1 MIASP
6 VTTNLCTESG
16 AYCVRPLTG
25 NLCIDSPGYCD
36 WLYKTGYPSPI
47 RQGALYVYTQATTT
61 NISPLY
67 QLDFFD
73 WTVLI
78 IYFGI
83 LAILAIYGI
92 YRVKQ
97 VIDFWRYSRFPPQPR
112 GEFAEAELPRLTVQ
126 LPLFNEMYVVER
138 LVQSITE
145 IDYPRHLLEIQV
157 LDDSTDET
165 VKIARATVAKYAA
178 QGFDIHY
185 IHRDD
190 RTGFKAGALEHGL
203 KTAKGNLIAIFD
215 ADFVPN
221 PDFLRKL
228 IHHFTDPIVGCAQM
242 RWSHINGSY
251 NLLTRLQTI
260 MLDGHFVV
268 EQTTRNRSG
277 NFFNFNG
284 TAGIWRREAIEMSG
298 GWQHDTLT
306 EDTDL
311 SFRAQLMGWRFVYLL
326 DEHAPAE
333 IPVEINAFKAQQRRW
348 AKGVLQVWFKL
359 YKRIW
364 AAPLPLRVKVEIFF
378 RLTGNISYPLMIV
391 TSFMQFPLLLV
402 RYNQGLHQLMMLD
415 LPLLFFSTVSVVFF
429 YGTTIYYLDKK
440 RGSRLLHLPLV
451 MGLGIGLAFSNAR
464 AVLEALAGVKSD
476 FIRTPKYRVEKTSD
490 ESWKAKKYKR
500 KHGWLPLLELS
511 FALYFVLA
519 IGYAVRMHMWGPIA
533 FLLLFCFG
541 YGYMG
546 TMSLLQNARPQ
557 RRMSR
562 LTPTKLNAFI
572 GGSHSRLGP
581 EVCAIDKK
589 SGSRP

>member
-1 MIASP
+1 MLSTLA
-6 VTTNLCTESG
+6 TN
-16 AYCVRPLTG
+16 VHPLTG
-25 NLCIDSPGYCD
+25 DLCKDFPGYCD
-36 WLYKTGYPSPI
+36 WYDKTVG
-47 RQGALYVYTQATTT
+47 
-61 NISPLY
+61 NISSLY
-67 QLDFFD
+67 QFDAFD

-83 LAILAIYGI
+83 LTILAIYGV

-97 VIDFWRYSRFPPQPR
+97 VSEFWRYAKFPPKPK
-112 GEFAEAELPRLTVQ
+112 GEFSEADLPRVTIQ

-138 LVQSITE
+138 LVKAVIE
-145 IDYPRHLLEIQV
+145 IDYPRDRIEIQV

-165 VKIARATVAKYAA
+165 VNIARATVEQYARK
-178 QGFDIHY
+178 GFDIHY
-185 IHRDD
+185 IHRED
-190 RTGFKAGALEHGL
+190 RTGFKAGALENGM

-215 ADFVPN
+215 ADFVPK

-228 IHHFTDPIVGCAQM
+228 VHYFIDPIVGCAQM
-242 RWSHINGSY
+242 RWAHINGSY

-284 TAGIWRREAIEMSG
+284 TAGIWRRDAIEMSG

-326 DEHAPAE
+326 DEEAPAE
-333 IPVEINAFKAQQRRW
+333 IPVDVNAFKAQQRRW
-348 AKGVLQVWFKL
+348 AKGVVQVWLKL
-359 YKRIW
+359 YRRIW
-364 AAPLPLRVKVEIFF
+364 YAPLPLRVKLEMFF

-391 TSFMQFPLLLV
+391 ASFMQFPLLLV
-402 RYNQGLHQLMMLD
+402 RYNQGLYQLMVLD
-415 LPLLFFSTVSVVFF
+415 VPLLFFSTVSVVLF
-429 YGTTIYYLDKK
+429 YGSAVWYLDKK
-440 RGSRLLHLPLV
+440 RRSRMFHLPLV

-476 FIRTPKYRVEKTSD
+476 FVRTPKYRVEKTDD
-490 ESWKAKKYKR
+490 ESWKSKKYKR

-519 IGYAVRMHMWGPIA
+519 IAYAVRMHMWGPIV

-546 TMSLLQNARPQ
+546 TMSLMQAVSGKYLRAAWRRKRAVAR
-557 RRMSR
+557 
-562 LTPTKLNAFI
+562 T
-572 GGSHSRLGP
+572 
-581 EVCAIDKK
+581 
-589 SGSRP
+589 

>member
-1 MIASP
+1 MLATTIDP
-6 VTTNLCTESG
+6 HTTNLCIESAG
-16 AYCVRPLTG
+16 YCVRPLTG
-25 NLCIDSPGYCD
+25 DLCRDSPGFCD
-36 WLYKTGYPSPI
+36 ILDKT
-47 RQGALYVYTQATTT
+47 AL

-67 QLDFFD
+67 QLDAFD
-73 WTVLI
+73 WIVLI
-78 IYFGI
+78 LYFGI
-83 LAILAIYGI
+83 LTVLAIYGI

-97 VIDFWRYSRFPPQPR
+97 VIDFWRYSRFPPKPKGQF
-112 GEFAEAELPRLTVQ
+112 GDDELPQITVQ

-138 LVQSITE
+138 LVKAITE
-145 IDYPRHLLEIQV
+145 IDYPRDRMEIQV

-165 VKIARATVAKYAA
+165 VGIARATVEKYATE
-178 QGFDIHY
+178 GFDIHY

-190 RTGFKAGALEHGL
+190 RTGFKAGALENGM
-203 KTAKGNLIAIFD
+203 KTAKGSLIAIFD
-215 ADFVPN
+215 ADFVPR

-284 TAGIWRREAIEMSG
+284 TAGIWRRDAIEMSG

-311 SFRAQLMGWRFVYLL
+311 SFRAQLMGWKFVYLL
-326 DEHAPAE
+326 DEDAPAE

-364 AAPLPLRVKVEIFF
+364 AAPLPLRVKLEMFF

-391 TSFMQFPLLLV
+391 ASFMQFPLLLV
-402 RYNQGLHQLMMLD
+402 RYNQGLHQLMLLD
-415 LPLLFFSTVSVVFF
+415 VPLLFFSTVSVVLF
-429 YGTTIYYLDKK
+429 YGTAVWYLDKK
-440 RGSRLLHLPLV
+440 RGMRLLHLPLV

-476 FIRTPKYRVEKTSD
+476 FVRTPKYQVEKTDD
-490 ESWKAKKYKR
+490 ESWKRKKYKR

-546 TMSLLQNARPQ
+546 TMSLLQTAGGQ
-557 RRMSR
+557 R
-562 LTPTKLNAFI
+562 LTSFW
-572 GGSHSRLGP
+572 
-581 EVCAIDKK
+581 
-589 SGSRP
+589 RPAAKTS

>member
-1 MIASP
+1 MDI
-6 VTTNLCTESG
+6 
-16 AYCVRPLTG
+16 
-25 NLCIDSPGYCD
+25 PGFCD
-36 WLYKTGYPSPI
+36 WYDKTV
-47 RQGALYVYTQATTT
+47 A

-67 QLDFFD
+67 QLDSFD
-73 WTVLI
+73 WTVLV

-83 LAILAIYGI
+83 LIILSIYGA

-97 VIDFWRYSRFPPQPR
+97 VIEFWRYSKFPPKPKR
-112 GEFAEAELPRLTVQ
+112 EFAEAELPRITVQ

-138 LVQSITE
+138 LVKAVIE
-145 IDYPRHLLEIQV
+145 IDYPRDRLEIQV

-165 VKIARATVAKYAA
+165 VNIARSVVEKYARA
-178 QGFDIHY
+178 GFDIHY
-185 IHRDD
+185 LHRDD
-190 RTGFKAGALEHGL
+190 RTGFKY
-203 KTAKGNLIAIFD
+203 
-215 ADFVPN
+215 FV
-221 PDFLRKL
+221 
-228 IHHFTDPIVGCAQM
+228 I
-242 RWSHINGSY
+242 
-251 NLLTRLQTI
+251 
-260 MLDGHFVV
+260 

-326 DEHAPAE
+326 DEEAPAE
-333 IPVEINAFKAQQRRW
+333 IPVDINAFKAQQRRW

-359 YKRIW
+359 YRRIW
-364 AAPLPLRVKVEIFF
+364 GAPLPLRVKLEMFF

-391 TSFMQFPLLLV
+391 ASFMQFPLLLV
-402 RYNQGLHQLMMLD
+402 RYNQGLYQLMILD
-415 LPLLFFSTVSVVFF
+415 VPLLFFSTVSVVLF
-429 YGTTIYYLDKK
+429 YGSAVWYLDKK
-440 RGSRLLHLPLV
+440 RRSRLLHLPLV

-464 AVLEALAGVKSD
+464 AVFEALAGVKSD
-476 FIRTPKYRVEKTSD
+476 FVRTPKYRVEEMKD
-490 ESWKAKKYKR
+490 ESWKQKKYKR

-546 TMSLLQNARPQ
+546 TMSLLQTVGGRRSAAGLRPAAQ
-557 RRMSR
+557 V
-562 LTPTKLNAFI
+562 
-572 GGSHSRLGP
+572 G
-581 EVCAIDKK
+581 
-589 SGSRP
+589 